1 MRIKSTLFGLLCV
14 TSSWSASVYVNQ
26 AGFSI
31 SSPKIAV
38 VNGSAS
44 LAGAPFTLKS
54 GGSVVHTGTLSAAVN
69 LTDWNAQ
76 PYFTADFTAFITPGT
91 YTIEVSDNSSIA
103 TSYPFK
109 IETNVYVSQAL
120 PKLMD
125 YFLNDRADRADV
137 WAKDAAIRKYGDNS
151 GKTYNV
157 QGGWYDAAGD
167 VSKYLSHLSYA
178 NYLNPQQT
186 PLTVWALAFLKERMP
201 NLMTTIGLGTRAQA
215 EALWGADFLMRM
227 LDAEGYFY
235 LTVFDKWTGIMDDRE
250 IAAFTGTDGIKSSK
264 YQAAFRE
271 GAGMSI
277 AALARVSTWG
287 VSGDSSAA
295 AYKAAAIRAY
305 DHVKANNLS
314 YCDNGAENIIDDYT
328 ALLAATEL
336 YNATKTE
343 SYIVDARA
351 RATSLVGRLHTEG
364 YFYSDAA
371 KTRPFWHA
379 SDAGLPLVALTRYL
393 EVEPTNVSASIFPA
407 IKSHLDY
414 LLRVTNSAAN
424 PFGYARQTFRSQ
436 NTIQTGFFIPHDN
449 ESNYWWQGE
458 NARLA
463 SLATAAFYAGR
474 MVYPNGTAA
483 NGLPDSLVRY
493 GTRQL
498 DWILGSNPYRM
509 SFFQGIGSL
518 NSKGY
523 YKAEEKATQLVG
535 GVANGITGTATN
547 GTGIQYKATTDFGE
561 EPWLSWRWE
570 EQWLPHSTW
579 FLMAIATMNDE
590 TPKAPASIKPV
601 DQTRMNALAAF
612 QVKSL
617 PDGLDLRVL
626 QRVQEDQKISVMDLH
641 GRVLVRTMLP
651 KGEAQLQIPMP
662 NANSGVL
669 LVRMGNVT
677 RRVMR

>member
-1 MRIKSTLFGLLCV
+1 MRIKSSLFGLLYI
-14 TSSWSASVYVNQ
+14 TSSWSASVHVNQ
-26 AGFSI
+26 AGYSI

-54 GGSVVHTGTLSAAVN
+54 SGTVVHTGVLSAAVN
-69 LTDWNAQ
+69 LTDWNSQ
-76 PYFTADFTAFITPGT
+76 PYFTADFTAFITPGS
-91 YTIEVSDNSSIA
+91 YTIEVSDNSAIA

-109 IETNVYVSQAL
+109 IENNVYVSQAL

-137 WAKDAAIRKYGDNS
+137 WAKDAAIRKFGDNS

-157 QGGWYDAAGD
+157 RGGWYDAAGD
-167 VSKYLSHLSYA
+167 LSKYLSHLSYA

-186 PLTVWALAFLKERMP
+186 PMTVWALAFVKERMP
-201 NLMTTIGLGTRAQA
+201 NLMTTVGLGARAQA
-215 EALWGADFLMRM
+215 EAIWGADFLMRM

-235 LTVFDKWTGIMDDRE
+235 LTVFDKWTGLMDDRE
-250 IAAFTGTDGIKSSK
+250 IAAFTGSDGYKSTK
-264 YQAAFRE
+264 FQAAFRE

-295 AYKAAAIRAY
+295 AYKAAAERAY
-305 DHVKANNLS
+305 AHVKLNNAS
-314 YCDNGAENIIDDYT
+314 YCDNGVENIIDDYT

-336 YNATKTE
+336 YNATKTA
-343 SYIVDARA
+343 SYLTDARA
-351 RATSLVGRLHTEG
+351 RAISLVSRLHTEG
-364 YFYSDAA
+364 YFYSDNA

-393 EVEPTNVSASIFPA
+393 EVEPTDVTASIIPA
-407 IKSHLDY
+407 IKSHLSY
-414 LLRVTNSAAN
+414 LLRVTNSVAN

-436 NTIQTGFFIPHDN
+436 STIQTGFFIPHDN
-449 ESNYWWQGE
+449 ESDYWWQGE

-483 NGLPDSLVRY
+483 NGIPDSLMRY

-523 YKAEEKATQLVG
+523 YKAEEKATQLIG

-547 GTGIQYKATTDFGE
+547 GTGIQFKATTDFGE

-590 TPKAPASIKPV
+590 TPKVPGAIKSV
-601 DQTRMNALAAF
+601 DPNHRLALSGF

-617 PDGLDLRVL
+617 PDGLDLRVM
-626 QRVQEDQKISVMDLH
+626 QRNQEDQKVSVVDLH
-641 GRVLVRTMLP
+641 GRVLIRTMLLR
-651 KGEAQLQIPMP
+651 GETQLQIPLEK
-662 NANSGVL
+662 ANSGVL
-669 LVRMGNVT
+669 LVRMGSLS
-677 RRVMR
+677 RRVVR